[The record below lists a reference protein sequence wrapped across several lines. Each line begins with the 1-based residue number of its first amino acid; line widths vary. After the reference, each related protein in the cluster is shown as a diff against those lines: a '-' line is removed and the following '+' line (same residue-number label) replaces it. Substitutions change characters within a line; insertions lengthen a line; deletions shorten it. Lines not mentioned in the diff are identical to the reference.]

1 MIITVSHPGT
11 PPFAE
16 PIAGT
21 ALLKGNGMPHLKQP
35 VLGIVATILVMV
47 ISFGFISL
55 FDWPTFRHC
64 LSSCATA

>member
-1 MIITVSHPGT
+1 
-11 PPFAE
+11 
-16 PIAGT
+16 
-21 ALLKGNGMPHLKQP
+21 MPHLKQP

-55 FDWPTFRHC
+55 FDWPTFSHR